1 MSKSVHSKVQDCSRS
16 RYGSECGLYRS
27 LFENAPI
34 SLWSMDLSR
43 VKRFLNELQQSG
55 VRDIRACL
63 AAEPSLLKECLSRVV
78 VNDVNLQTLIL
89 FEAQSKDQVIS
100 RFADIAG
107 REESALSNMDSMAA
121 IAENKNN
128 YQAYCVHWTLDGKK
142 KLDILYNWW
151 VLPGEQVQYRKV
163 LLAVV
168 DITSIREQELAIRL
182 KDHAVQSA
190 IHGIVFSDVNDRI
203 AYANPA
209 FLKMWGYAEDDNPVG
224 KSILS
229 YWVEPE
235 TADHVLRFVR
245 QTGRGLGELTARRKD
260 GSVFEVQYSACAI
273 SDKQGRIISI
283 QMSYMDVSDRK
294 KAERQLIQNEKQYRT
309 LVESM
314 LDAVFILVDEKIVYA
329 NPAASKLLDARGGD
343 GLLDH
348 AFTKYLEPEYVKS
361 SMDRYQAVCRYG
373 KMQPFKEVR
382 AVRSDGAV
390 IDIESAMLP
399 FVYDDNPAVLAIV
412 RDITRDKAI
421 QKQLLQQQEQLRRL
435 VTQLIRAEELQ
446 RRRIASE
453 LHDHIGQDLILAK
466 MKIDQMSAGRLV
478 SSTSLQSVSNQLE
491 SIVEQVQS
499 LTFDMA
505 SPSLLSNG
513 LREAL
518 NDWLDNEVQPK
529 YSLSVDFQY
538 DDQADGLPE
547 DIQVFLYR
555 AMKELVINVIKH
567 ARACRIEI
575 AVALNNGSIA
585 VSVRDDGVG
594 MEWSGKDQM
603 KSKGGGYGLLNLRQ
617 RVAYMGGS
625 FEVTSTSG
633 QGTRVSFNIPIELN
647 SGQKQ

>member
-1 MSKSVHSKVQDCSRS
+1 MSKNVHSKVQDCERS
-16 RYGSECGLYRS
+16 GSGSESGLYSS

-55 VRDIRACL
+55 VQDIRACL

-78 VNDVNLQTLIL
+78 INDVNLQTLIL
-89 FEAQSKDQVIS
+89 FEAQSKDQIIS
-100 RFADIAG
+100 HFADIAG

-128 YQAYCVHWTLDGKK
+128 YQAYCVHWTLHGK

-151 VLPGEQVQYRKV
+151 VLPGEEVQYRKV

-168 DITSIREQELAIRL
+168 DITSIREQELALRL
-182 KDHAVQSA
+182 KDHAVQSS
-190 IHGIVFSDVNDRI
+190 IHGIVFSDINDRI

-235 TADHVLRFVR
+235 TAGQMLRFVR

-283 QMSYMDVSDRK
+283 QMSCMDVSEQK
-294 KAERQLIQNEKQYRT
+294 KTERQLIQNEKQYRT

-314 LDAVFILVDEKIVYA
+314 LDAVLILVDEKIVYA
-329 NPAASKLLDARGGD
+329 NPAASKLLDVRGGD

-348 AFTKYLEPEYVKS
+348 VFTDFLGPEYANS
-361 SMDRYQAVCRYG
+361 SMERYQAVCRYG

-399 FVYDDNPAVLAIV
+399 FVYNDKPAVLAIV
-412 RDITRDKAI
+412 RDITEDKAI
-421 QKQLLQQQEQLRRL
+421 KKQLLQQQDQLRRL
-435 VTQLIRAEELQ
+435 VGQLIRAEELQ

-466 MKIDQMSAGRLV
+466 MKIDQMSAGFSV
-478 SSTSLQSVSNQLE
+478 SSTSLQSVSDQLE

-505 SPSLLSNG
+505 SPSLFSNG

-518 NDWLDNEVQPK
+518 NDWLDNEVQSK
-529 YSLSVDFQY
+529 YSLSVGFQY
-538 DDQADGLPE
+538 DDQADGLAE
-547 DIQVFLYR
+547 EIQVFLYR
-555 AMKELVINVIKH
+555 AIKELVINVIKH

-575 AVALNNGSIA
+575 AAALNNDSIT
-585 VSVRDDGVG
+585 VSVKDDGVG
-594 MEWSGKDQM
+594 MEWNGKGQM

-617 RVAYMGGS
+617 RIAYMGGS

-633 QGTRVSFNIPIELN
+633 QGTRVSFSIPIELN

>member
-1 MSKSVHSKVQDCSRS
+1 MSKNVHSKVQDCERS
-16 RYGSECGLYRS
+16 GSGSESGLYSS

-55 VRDIRACL
+55 VQDIRACL
-63 AAEPSLLKECLSRVV
+63 ASEPSLLKECLSRVV
-78 VNDVNLQTLIL
+78 INDVNLQTLIL
-89 FEAQSKDQVIS
+89 FEAQSKDQIIS

-128 YQAYCVHWTLDGKK
+128 YQAYCVHWTLHGK

-151 VLPGEQVQYRKV
+151 VLPGEEVQYRKV

-168 DITSIREQELAIRL
+168 DITSIREQELALRL
-182 KDHAVQSA
+182 KDHAVQSS
-190 IHGIVFSDVNDRI
+190 IHGIVFSDINDRI

-235 TADHVLRFVR
+235 TAGQMLRFVR

-283 QMSYMDVSDRK
+283 QMSCMDVSEQK
-294 KAERQLIQNEKQYRT
+294 KTERQLIQNEKQYRT

-314 LDAVFILVDEKIVYA
+314 LDAVLILVDEKIVYA
-329 NPAASKLLDARGGD
+329 NPAASKLLDVRGGD

-348 AFTKYLEPEYVKS
+348 VFTDFLGPEYADS
-361 SMDRYQAVCRYG
+361 SKERYQAVCRYG

-399 FVYDDNPAVLAIV
+399 FVYNDKPAVLAIV
-412 RDITRDKAI
+412 RDITEDKAI
-421 QKQLLQQQEQLRRL
+421 KKQLLQQQDQLRRL
-435 VTQLIRAEELQ
+435 VGQLIRAEELQ

-466 MKIDQMSAGRLV
+466 MKIDQMSAGFSV
-478 SSTSLQSVSNQLE
+478 SSTSLQSVSDQLE

-505 SPSLLSNG
+505 SPSLFSNG
-513 LREAL
+513 LRGAL
-518 NDWLDNEVQPK
+518 NDWLDNEVQSK
-529 YSLSVDFQY
+529 YSLSVGFQY
-538 DDQADGLPE
+538 DDRADGLVE
-547 DIQVFLYR
+547 EIQVFLYR
-555 AMKELVINVIKH
+555 AIKELVINVIKH

-575 AVALNNGSIA
+575 AAALNNDSIT
-585 VSVRDDGVG
+585 VSVKDDGVG
-594 MEWSGKDQM
+594 MEWNGKGQM

-617 RVAYMGGS
+617 RIAYMGGS

-633 QGTRVSFNIPIELN
+633 QGTRVSFSIPIELN

>member
-1 MSKSVHSKVQDCSRS
+1 MSKNVHSKVQDCERS
-16 RYGSECGLYRS
+16 GSGSESGLYSS

-55 VRDIRACL
+55 VQDIRACL

-78 VNDVNLQTLIL
+78 INDVNLQTLIL
-89 FEAQSKDQVIS
+89 FEAQSKDQILS

-128 YQAYCVHWTLDGKK
+128 YQAYCVHWTLHGK

-151 VLPGEQVQYRKV
+151 VLPGEEVQYRKV

-168 DITSIREQELAIRL
+168 DITSIREQELALRL
-182 KDHAVQSA
+182 KDHAVQSS

-235 TADHVLRFVR
+235 TADQVLRFVR

-283 QMSYMDVSDRK
+283 QMSCMDVSEQK
-294 KAERQLIQNEKQYRT
+294 KTERQLVQNEKQYRT

-314 LDAVFILVDEKIVYA
+314 LDAVLILVDEKIVYA

-348 AFTKYLEPEYVKS
+348 VFTDFLEPEYAVS
-361 SMDRYQAVCRYG
+361 SMERYQAVCRYG

-399 FVYDDNPAVLAIV
+399 FVYNDKPAVLAIV
-412 RDITRDKAI
+412 RDITEDKAI
-421 QKQLLQQQEQLRRL
+421 KKQLLQQQDQLRRL
-435 VTQLIRAEELQ
+435 VGQLIRAEELQ

-466 MKIDQMSAGRLV
+466 MKIDQMSAGFSV
-478 SSTSLQSVSNQLE
+478 SSTSLQSVSDQLE

-505 SPSLLSNG
+505 SPSLFSNG

-518 NDWLDNEVQPK
+518 NDWLDNEVQSK
-529 YSLSVDFQY
+529 YSLSVGFQY
-538 DDQADGLPE
+538 DDRADGLAE
-547 DIQVFLYR
+547 EIQVFLYR
-555 AMKELVINVIKH
+555 AIKELVINVIKH

-575 AVALNNGSIA
+575 AAALNNDSIT
-585 VSVRDDGVG
+585 VSVKDDGVG
-594 MEWSGKDQM
+594 MEWNGKGQM

-617 RVAYMGGS
+617 RIAYMGGS

-633 QGTRVSFNIPIELN
+633 QGTRVSFSIPIELN